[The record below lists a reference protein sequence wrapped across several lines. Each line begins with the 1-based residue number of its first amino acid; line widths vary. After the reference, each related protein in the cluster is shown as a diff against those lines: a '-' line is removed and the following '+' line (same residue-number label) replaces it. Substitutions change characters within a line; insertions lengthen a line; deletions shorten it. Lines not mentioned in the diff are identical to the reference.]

1 MRCGRHGNGGRG
13 RHRMSSSMDRCVPS
27 IHELVGGMANEDEM
41 IRIQLRRCSLAVGW
55 AVTSSAANER
65 FRIVF
70 ERRHWLFYC
79 IFFLVSVSLFPRL
92 GFGRKVALCA
102 NRWIVFINSSSGANR
117 WIVFINLSSV
127 PWKGREIGR
136 VFFIGFLKY
145 ELIGL
150 VVVCFFP
157 RVSFVFVR
165 KVALCDNRRERACYS
180 STGFNPTANRRAA
193 IDTAASHSRTGRS
206 SRFHRRHRVV
216 FFCFRFF
223 SYFYYYYFFSAF
235 FPFRLCAG
243 RVVFV
248 AAFVFFPIKRSF
260 DFDIVSAR
268 PVLFMTLVVYKYI
281 FIVSFLSVLTHLGS
295 AGPGFTEFYRVLP
308 GCTEFYQVYR
318 VFFVSDCLSSLFSWL
333 LVDSQTGLG
342 SRSFC
347 FTEFYRVLPS
357 FNGSYRRVFFSC
369 PSIFLFV
376 LRF

>member
-1 MRCGRHGNGGRG
+1 M
-13 RHRMSSSMDRCVPS
+13 
-27 IHELVGGMANEDEM
+27 
-41 IRIQLRRCSLAVGW
+41 
-55 AVTSSAANER
+55 
-65 FRIVF
+65 
-70 ERRHWLFYC
+70 
-79 IFFLVSVSLFPRL
+79 
-92 GFGRKVALCA
+92 
-102 NRWIVFINSSSGANR
+102 
-117 WIVFINLSSV
+117 
-127 PWKGREIGR
+127 
-136 VFFIGFLKY
+136 
-145 ELIGL
+145 
-150 VVVCFFP
+150 VCFFP

-318 VFFVSDCLSSLFSWL
+318 VFFVSDCLSSLFS
-333 LVDSQTGLG
+333 
-342 SRSFC
+342 
-347 FTEFYRVLPS
+347 
-357 FNGSYRRVFFSC
+357 
-369 PSIFLFV
+369 
-376 LRF
+376 